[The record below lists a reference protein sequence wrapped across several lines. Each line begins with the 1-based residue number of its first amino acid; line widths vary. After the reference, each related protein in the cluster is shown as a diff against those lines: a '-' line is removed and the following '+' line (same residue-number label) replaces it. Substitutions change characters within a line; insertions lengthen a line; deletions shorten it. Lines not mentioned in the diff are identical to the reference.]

1 MDSFIITGAN
11 TEPAQSIARRL
22 CEAGARVYGLAG
34 TFPENSFSDA
44 AFVPV
49 ACDLTNA
56 VIVAEKIKEI
66 LATEKDIC
74 GLILCV
80 QPCSEDA
87 FESVSVEE
95 ISLTVGAFVATPLVI
110 ARLILPRLIAT
121 RGSLIAIS
129 SNTTTPRG
137 HVLNTIAESAMKV
150 LAATLFG
157 ELRDT
162 GVRTCHILLQNNTG
176 AQDAAA
182 KFTNAPQSRI
192 QPALVADAVETVLKF
207 RENNALTQLVL
218 RPQATRET
226 PHIPVSAE
234 PRIRALQSVQ
244 VQLPTAK
251 NFPPEE
257 EAILTEKYHR
267 PDYAPSRKEKIRELA
282 TNENRDND
290 DDVADDYVDPELRY
304 LLKHRD
310 NNNENRGGQGR
321 QNPPEQR
328 LNFQNRQ
335 GGGQGAQQSQ
345 AQNPAPVQLDE
356 FGNPIRKKR
365 RRHRNRN
372 RKRNGAIM
380 IRPPQ
385 IGDNGAQPAGG
396 NNAPAT
402 TGPRATTNPTATT
415 DPAATNPAE
424 KVDTTMVAR
433 EKTPESVA
441 TNPTPTTNPSPAT
454 NPTPTT
460 NPPAPA
466 TVAEN
471 ISHHQPAEIRDHQPA
486 SDNPESPKKR
496 PRKPK
501 KISRDKAAG
510 DGASAA
516 TDSESAKP
524 ATVRKPA
531 KKSAPRKSRSA
542 TKPKRAEKNSGEKT
556 ADNDVAR
563 GE

>member
-56 VIVAEKIKEI
+56 GFVAEKIKEI

-137 HVLNTIAESAMKV
+137 HVLNTIAGSALKV
-150 LAATLFG
+150 LAGTLFG

-310 NNNENRGGQGR
+310 NNNENRGGHGR

-328 LNFQNRQ
+328 QNFQNRQ

-402 TGPRATTNPTATT
+402 NPRAATNPTATT
-415 DPAATNPAE
+415 NSAE
-424 KVDTTMVAR
+424 KVATTMVAR
-433 EKTPESVA
+433 EKTPESA
-441 TNPTPTTNPSPAT
+441 TTNPTPTTNPTTIVPAT
-454 NPTPTT
+454 I
-460 NPPAPA
+460 NPPVPA

-496 PRKPK
+496 PRKSK

-510 DGASAA
+510 DADAA

-531 KKSAPRKSRSA
+531 KKSAPRKPRSA
-542 TKPKRAEKNSGEKT
+542 TKPKRAEKISGEKT

-563 GE
+563 SE